1 MRRVLIELS
10 DELVQAITEARGK
23 APLGPWIES
32 QLRKLKAVRQAA
44 AKLGLK
50 FPDRPLD
57 GRGGDRKS
65 GLASKPAED

>member
-1 MRRVLIELS
+1 MRRVVVELS
-10 DELVQAITEARGK
+10 EQLADAIAEARGK

-32 QLRKLKAVRQAA
+32 QLRKLKSVRQAA
-44 AKLGLK
+44 AKLGLT